1 MRLRSSWGMFFL
13 YTVIPLI
20 SNAIVLLILNLLIID
35 LVYRKEETEIFKR
48 MILAIPMHSL
58 ITNVLPFP
66 IIFGTLI
73 YLYLPTYRLY
83 QTVSNEARRKVGL
96 MRLVNAPFNIGVGG
110 LLGWL
115 IGSAAV
121 RVIYVMHGIES
132 TPLNFMTVFGVA
144 IVCGLINFVLSYYLI
159 DLVNRRYY
167 LPDFLPSGDFAQVQG
182 IRRLSLGFRL
192 ELFVVAIATCPILI
206 LGLTLVNMQLKVDAA
221 SRPPFVQTI
230 GLTAGLVA
238 LGSFLSFL
246 LARSLRRPL
255 KAMRNAALAIGKGNF
270 GVDIPVD
277 TYDEVGDLARSIN
290 DMAAGLAEK
299 EKIKESF
306 GRAVDP
312 RVRDYLLQND
322 KNLAGDLLNAT
333 ILFSDIRGFTQ
344 FSENH
349 EPHEIVEWLNTYFEE
364 MATSVREHGGIVNK
378 YVGDAILAVFNAP
391 LPLADHAQA
400 AVDCALDMLA
410 RLEKLNLK
418 FRERQ
423 SAEINIGI
431 GIHTGKVIAG
441 NIGSSERQEY
451 TVIGDTV
458 NTASRIE
465 GLCKKFKNPLLLSA
479 DVFHQIKTNPQF
491 GRLGKAV
498 VKGKSEPLEIFGLLK
513 VS

>member
-1 MRLRSSWGMFFL
+1 M
-13 YTVIPLI
+13 
-20 SNAIVLLILNLLIID
+20 
-35 LVYRKEETEIFKR
+35 
-48 MILAIPMHSL
+48 
-58 ITNVLPFP
+58 
-66 IIFGTLI
+66 
-73 YLYLPTYRLY
+73 
-83 QTVSNEARRKVGL
+83 
-96 MRLVNAPFNIGVGG
+96 
-110 LLGWL
+110 
-115 IGSAAV
+115 
-121 RVIYVMHGIES
+121 
-132 TPLNFMTVFGVA
+132 FGVSV
-144 IVCGLINFVLSYYLI
+144 VCGLVNFVLSYYSI
-159 DLVNRRYY
+159 DLVNRRFY
-167 LPDFLPSGDFAQVQG
+167 LPDFLPSGDFAQVPG

-192 ELFVVAIATCPILI
+192 ELFVVAIATSPILI
-206 LGLTLVNMQLKVDAA
+206 LGLSLVNMKLKVSEAA
-221 SRPPFVQTI
+221 RPSFVKTI

-255 KAMRNAALAIGKGNF
+255 KDMRNAALKIGKGNF
-270 GVDIPVD
+270 GINIPVD

-290 DMAAGLAEK
+290 LMAAGLAETDR
-299 EKIKESF
+299 ITESF

-312 RVRDYLLQND
+312 RVRDYLL
-322 KNLAGDLLNAT
+322 KNGKSLGGDLVDAT

-391 LPLADHAQA
+391 LPLEHHAQA

-410 RLEKLNLK
+410 RLDTLNQK

-423 SAEINIGI
+423 ETEIHIGI
-431 GIHTGKVIAG
+431 GIHTGKVVAG
-441 NIGSSERQEY
+441 SIGSSDRQEY

-465 GLCKKFKNPLLLSA
+465 SLCKKFKNPLLLSA
-479 DVFHQIKTNPQF
+479 DVFHQTNANMRF

-498 VKGKSEPLEIFGLLK
+498 VKGKVQPLEIFGLR
-513 VS
+513 